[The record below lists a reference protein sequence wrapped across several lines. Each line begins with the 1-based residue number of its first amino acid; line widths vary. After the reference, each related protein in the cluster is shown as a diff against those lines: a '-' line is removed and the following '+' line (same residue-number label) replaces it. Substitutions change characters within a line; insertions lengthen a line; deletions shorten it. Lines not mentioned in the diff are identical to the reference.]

1 MILLLVVP
9 LVSVSTVLVAPTV
22 TLLIVADARS
32 VKSMTSLAIRLTMVS
47 PFRSAAVS
55 RKMSLPAMEPVSV
68 LAPAPPVSTWPA
80 PPAVIL
86 SAPAL
91 PTMFSPAVAL
101 AVKVVADA
109 SCTVVMPV
117 MPAPMVAVPPPVTL
131 SVLVPFVLPLMV
143 TLPSVAEATLKVLL
157 PPPLFTV
164 SPAPSVTVSLPEPR
178 LMTSLLAA
186 PVMVMVGEVSVA
198 VVSEATFT
206 VAFSPARSVTVCA
219 VVPWP
224 SCAVMICDV
233 RERRRRREV
242 EGAPALQCKRVRRGT
257 AVDVIAGGQRGGLG
271 DDRVVGS
278 AASDGI
284 LASGQRVHVGPA
296 SPSRRCS
303 AVPLRRRSCRRR

>member
-1 MILLLVVP
+1 MVVLTGPVVMVTGVVGRVTFERFEDTKVRSVPPPPVVSAARAKLPSNVPDNVTLLLVRP
-9 LVSVSTVLVAPTV
+9 LVSVSTVLVPLIV
-22 TLLIVADARS
+22 TLLTVVVAGTRS
-32 VKSMTSLAIRLTMVS
+32 VKSMTSLASRLTMVS

-68 LAPAPPVSTWPA
+68 LVPAPPVSTWPA

-91 PTMFSPAVAL
+91 PTIFSPAVAL

-131 SVLVPFVLPLMV
+131 SVLVPIVPPLMV

-164 SPAPSVTVSLPEPR
+164 SPAPRVTVSLPEPR

-186 PVMVMVGEVSVA
+186 PVIVMVGEATGGVSHVHRYIQPGA
-198 VVSEATFT
+198 QRHRLCGCAL
-206 VAFSPARSVTVCA
+206 SP
-219 VVPWP
+219 
-224 SCAVMICDV
+224 
-233 RERRRRREV
+233 
-242 EGAPALQCKRVRRGT
+242 PAL
-257 AVDVIAGGQRGGLG
+257 
-271 DDRVVGS
+271 
-278 AASDGI
+278 
-284 LASGQRVHVGPA
+284 
-296 SPSRRCS
+296 
-303 AVPLRRRSCRRR
+303 